1 MLLECGCMG
10 QAIAQA
16 IGTRACLR
24 SSGVIERKEDVSGLG
39 LVTSI
44 FLEAAGRLEWLVDTS
59 LTDIAL
65 IMVNGLVGLPLL
77 LCLIPTL
84 RHDRHPLRPGHAL
97 FIPFSRSPTCGC
109 CLTTRTDG
117 LLHGICSQLRPLP
130 SFQPVSSP
138 RPRPERETQIYHCL
152 DEQVF
157 STLCLPWSRGLTS
170 G

>member
-1 MLLECGCMG
+1 ME
-10 QAIAQA
+10 QPAVRA
-16 IGTRACLR
+16 IGTKVCLK
-24 SSGVIERKEDVSGLG
+24 SSGVTGKREGVSGLG
-39 LVTSI
+39 SVTWI
-44 FLEAAGRLEWLVDTS
+44 FLGAAERWEWSADIS
-59 LTDIAL
+59 STDIVL
-65 IMVNGLVGLPLL
+65 ITVNSFLGLPPAP
-77 LCLIPTL
+77 CLIPNF
-84 RHDRHPLRPGHAL
+84 RYDRHPLRPGHAL